1 MPGDLI
7 PFHYDLEFR
16 PEFNDET
23 GRGLVCDS
31 KVEVHNYIIHTETYE
46 NENETAI
53 SQTWEQASTSIK
65 ILIYYDEVLLG
76 RYKKT
81 NNTRVH

>member
-7 PFHYDLEFR
+7 PIHYELEFR

-31 KVEVHNYIIHTETYE
+31 KVEVHFNHIETFE
-46 NENETAI
+46 NKNENAI

-65 ILIYYDEVLLG
+65 ILIY
-76 RYKKT
+76 
-81 NNTRVH
+81 